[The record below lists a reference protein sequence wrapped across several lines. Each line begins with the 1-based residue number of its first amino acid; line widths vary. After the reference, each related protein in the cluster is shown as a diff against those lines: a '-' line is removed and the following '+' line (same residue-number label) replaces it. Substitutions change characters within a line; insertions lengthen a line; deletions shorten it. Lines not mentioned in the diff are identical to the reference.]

1 MKVWGDQRDDK
12 FLKLGLDLAGEKSR
26 DSRDPLDVDGEVS
39 ADSHLHAVVIKD
51 LEGVLAAAL
60 HGFLHEE
67 GLNAP
72 FAGVLFGVPFSVVDP
87 LEHLGLDEGL
97 RELGDGASANQ

>member
-39 ADSHLHAVVIKD
+39 ADGHLHAVVIKD
-51 LEGVLAAAL
+51 LEGVFAAIAAWIIL
-60 HGFLHEE
+60 SQIL
-67 GLNAP
+67 GLNNILGCVMILG
-72 FAGVLFGVPFSVVDP
+72 GVLFSQLAPIYKK
-87 LEHLGLDEGL
+87 
-97 RELGDGASANQ
+97 NYK